1 MSLEDDIA
9 FFEQVPTLAVLGKNA
24 LRVLA
29 IGAETRSL
37 PSGAVLFYAG
47 ELADGGYVIQ
57 QGSILLEPGTPAEG
71 EEITL
76 GPGALIG
83 ELALLTDM
91 VSPATAIAKEPTVLI
106 RISRN
111 LFKKMLEGYP
121 ASAKKLHDIMAGRL
135 DDWTRELDSVK
146 NSLEKGAISAHLHFN
161 RRRHR
166 HMVGGPRGA
175 AIILG
180 DRDGRHAVGERVR
193 CPDVVEPA
201 AAVGIAPV
209 VHRPI
214 TPPRVELFRLRRE
227 HAHGVD
233 PAAGIARGV
242 ELFAFDR
249 RMRDHLQHLLV
260 APDVVLERRDV
271 EVADQNRA
279 LRSFRPEAL
288 MAAHLVEK

>member
-57 QGSILLEPGTPAEG
+57 QGSILLEPGTPTEG

-135 DDWTRELDSVK
+135 DDWTRELDSVR
-146 NSLEKGAISAHLHFN
+146 NSLEK
-161 RRRHR
+161 R
-166 HMVGGPRGA
+166 
-175 AIILG
+175 
-180 DRDGRHAVGERVR
+180 
-193 CPDVVEPA
+193 
-201 AAVGIAPV
+201 
-209 VHRPI
+209 
-214 TPPRVELFRLRRE
+214 
-227 HAHGVD
+227 
-233 PAAGIARGV
+233 
-242 ELFAFDR
+242 
-249 RMRDHLQHLLV
+249 
-260 APDVVLERRDV
+260 
-271 EVADQNRA
+271 
-279 LRSFRPEAL
+279 
-288 MAAHLVEK
+288 